1 MNLDSSKNYLY
12 DNAHKISTLSKQI
25 LVFTLLFVVPTIG
38 SPQILTLFEETDTNL
53 GVSREEQSRAA
64 RRDSDGNLITGPEF
78 TLVGTARIGRN
89 SLVVLKDRLG
99 EIISINMS
107 AGASTSIPSHS
118 GFQIVD
124 VGSGNAAIQFPNDSR
139 CVEFLDQGVGCET
152 DNIARLV
159 LTNAKPLERA
169 SGGAML
175 NSGSIAGSL
184 PQGVAEQENES
195 NPFEAILQRAAN
207 PDSGV
212 EGTAFEPRRIKPEDV
227 PPGMR
232 VVSTPFGDR
241 LVEQE

>member
-1 MNLDSSKNYLY
+1 MNLDSSMTYLY
-12 DNAHKISTLSKQI
+12 DNAYKISTLSKQI
-25 LVFTLLFVVPTIG
+25 LVFTLLLIMSASG
-38 SPQILTLFEETDTNL
+38 SSQILTLFEETETNL
-53 GVSREEQSRAA
+53 GASERENSRAA

-78 TLVGTARIGRN
+78 TLIGTTRIGRN
-89 SLVVLKDRLG
+89 FLVVLKDRLG

-107 AGASTSIPSHS
+107 AGTSASIPSHP
-118 GFQIVD
+118 GFQIVEI
-124 VGSGNAAIQFPNDSR
+124 GSGNAAIQFPNISR

-152 DNIARLV
+152 DDIARLV

-175 NSGSIAGSL
+175 NSGSIAESL
-184 PQGVAEQENES
+184 PQGAVEQENES